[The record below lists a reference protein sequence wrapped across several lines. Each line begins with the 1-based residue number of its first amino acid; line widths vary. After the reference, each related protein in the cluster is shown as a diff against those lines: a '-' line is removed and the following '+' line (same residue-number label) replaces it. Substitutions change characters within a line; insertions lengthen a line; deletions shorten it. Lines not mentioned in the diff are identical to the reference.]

1 MNLMKQQ
8 NPNLYLV
15 GKTEKRNMRFIK
27 IKLAMIC
34 CALSLLSSV
43 VAQQSSKNT
52 VSGELGAKLD
62 TQMRQLAEK
71 GFSGVVFV
79 AKDGQIALNKGYGL
93 ADRESKTSY
102 TADTVFDIGS
112 ITKQFTGAA
121 ILKLE
126 MQGKLSTDDKISK
139 YFKNVPPD
147 KTDITLHH
155 LLTHSAGLLDGL
167 GEDYDKLTRD
177 EMIKGA
183 LASRLQTA
191 PGEKYAYSNLGYSLL
206 AAIIEIVT
214 KKPYEKYLSDN
225 LFKPAGMNETGY
237 VTPKWRRENLA
248 AGYAKDGSRW
258 GTPLDKTWDADG
270 PYWNLRGNGG
280 ILSTAGDLYKWHL
293 ALAGEKILST
303 AAKEKYFAPH
313 IKEQPEGVSF
323 YGYGWVTQKT
333 PWGTKMIWHNG
344 GNEVFYAD
352 FRRFVDENV
361 VVIVG
366 TNSRFGELQREFSK
380 VLQTIFAAG
389 TKTEK

>member
-1 MNLMKQQ
+1 
-8 NPNLYLV
+8 
-15 GKTEKRNMRFIK
+15 
-27 IKLAMIC
+27 MIC

-147 KTDITLHH
+147 KADITLHH